1 MKTLV
6 GGAVA
11 AALGLI
17 GLGFWWKEFLTVLGG
32 TIPAVLLLGGGLAI
46 YLGFDEMKDTWKK
59 EEPAAPSMPADDLEK
74 YKSEISDLKKE
85 LENLKADPS
94 RKGLARFRSHVSG
107 RAADPIR
114 GAALFYLEPTSQNAS
129 DDHGLRRRSV
139 PERSYTP
146 ARVRM
151 AATASRSAR
160 SFSSTPLCPGT
171 LTRRRSGNDAMARRM
186 PAMRSRFFLGFQFRV
201 RTPKA

>member
-1 MKTLV
+1 MKTLI

-59 EEPAAPSMPADDLEK
+59 DEPATTAVPVDELEK

-85 LENLKADPS
+85 LEGLKS
-94 RKGLARFRSHVSG
+94 EKKS
-107 RAADPIR
+107 
-114 GAALFYLEPTSQNAS
+114 E
-129 DDHGLRRRSV
+129 
-139 PERSYTP
+139 
-146 ARVRM
+146 
-151 AATASRSAR
+151 
-160 SFSSTPLCPGT
+160 
-171 LTRRRSGNDAMARRM
+171 
-186 PAMRSRFFLGFQFRV
+186 
-201 RTPKA
+201 

>member
-17 GLGFWWKEFLTVLGG
+17 GLGFWWKEFLAVLGG

-59 EEPAAPSMPADDLEK
+59 DEPAAAPASPDEMEK

-85 LENLKADPS
+85 LDSLKAGS
-94 RKGLARFRSHVSG
+94 KS
-107 RAADPIR
+107 
-114 GAALFYLEPTSQNAS
+114 E
-129 DDHGLRRRSV
+129 
-139 PERSYTP
+139 
-146 ARVRM
+146 
-151 AATASRSAR
+151 
-160 SFSSTPLCPGT
+160 
-171 LTRRRSGNDAMARRM
+171 
-186 PAMRSRFFLGFQFRV
+186 
-201 RTPKA
+201 

>member
-17 GLGFWWKEFLTVLGG
+17 GLGFWWKEFLTVLAG

-59 EEPAAPSMPADDLEK
+59 EEPSSSPAVPSDEMEK

-85 LENLKADPS
+85 LDSLKAE
-94 RKGLARFRSHVSG
+94 RK
-107 RAADPIR
+107 
-114 GAALFYLEPTSQNAS
+114 S
-129 DDHGLRRRSV
+129 D
-139 PERSYTP
+139 
-146 ARVRM
+146 
-151 AATASRSAR
+151 
-160 SFSSTPLCPGT
+160 
-171 LTRRRSGNDAMARRM
+171 
-186 PAMRSRFFLGFQFRV
+186 
-201 RTPKA
+201 

>member
-17 GLGFWWKEFLTVLGG
+17 GLGFWWKEFLIVLGG

-59 EEPAAPSMPADDLEK
+59 EEPAPSPAPSDEMEK

-85 LENLKADPS
+85 LDTLKAE
-94 RKGLARFRSHVSG
+94 RKA
-107 RAADPIR
+107 
-114 GAALFYLEPTSQNAS
+114 E
-129 DDHGLRRRSV
+129 
-139 PERSYTP
+139 
-146 ARVRM
+146 
-151 AATASRSAR
+151 
-160 SFSSTPLCPGT
+160 
-171 LTRRRSGNDAMARRM
+171 
-186 PAMRSRFFLGFQFRV
+186 
-201 RTPKA
+201 

>member
-59 EEPAAPSMPADDLEK
+59 DEPAPPSMPADELEK
-74 YKSEISDLKKE
+74 YKGEISDLKKE
-85 LENLKADPS
+85 LESLKAE
-94 RKGLARFRSHVSG
+94 RKA
-107 RAADPIR
+107 
-114 GAALFYLEPTSQNAS
+114 E
-129 DDHGLRRRSV
+129 
-139 PERSYTP
+139 
-146 ARVRM
+146 
-151 AATASRSAR
+151 
-160 SFSSTPLCPGT
+160 
-171 LTRRRSGNDAMARRM
+171 
-186 PAMRSRFFLGFQFRV
+186 
-201 RTPKA
+201 KA

>member
-17 GLGFWWKEFLTVLGG
+17 GLGFWWKEFLVVLGG

-59 EEPAAPSMPADDLEK
+59 DEPVASPVPADEMEK

-85 LENLKADPS
+85 LETLKAE
-94 RKGLARFRSHVSG
+94 RK
-107 RAADPIR
+107 
-114 GAALFYLEPTSQNAS
+114 
-129 DDHGLRRRSV
+129 
-139 PERSYTP
+139 PE
-146 ARVRM
+146 
-151 AATASRSAR
+151 
-160 SFSSTPLCPGT
+160 
-171 LTRRRSGNDAMARRM
+171 
-186 PAMRSRFFLGFQFRV
+186 
-201 RTPKA
+201 

>member
-59 EEPAAPSMPADDLEK
+59 DEPATPSMPADELEK
-74 YKSEISDLKKE
+74 YKGEISDLKKE
-85 LENLKADPS
+85 LESLKAE
-94 RKGLARFRSHVSG
+94 RKA
-107 RAADPIR
+107 
-114 GAALFYLEPTSQNAS
+114 E
-129 DDHGLRRRSV
+129 
-139 PERSYTP
+139 
-146 ARVRM
+146 
-151 AATASRSAR
+151 
-160 SFSSTPLCPGT
+160 
-171 LTRRRSGNDAMARRM
+171 
-186 PAMRSRFFLGFQFRV
+186 
-201 RTPKA
+201 KA

>member
-1 MKTLV
+1 MKTLI

-59 EEPAAPSMPADDLEK
+59 DEPVASAVTPDELEK

-85 LENLKADPS
+85 LEGLKAD
-94 RKGLARFRSHVSG
+94 KK
-107 RAADPIR
+107 
-114 GAALFYLEPTSQNAS
+114 S
-129 DDHGLRRRSV
+129 D
-139 PERSYTP
+139 
-146 ARVRM
+146 
-151 AATASRSAR
+151 
-160 SFSSTPLCPGT
+160 
-171 LTRRRSGNDAMARRM
+171 
-186 PAMRSRFFLGFQFRV
+186 
-201 RTPKA
+201 